1 MAESVG
7 FEPTEP
13 CGSSDFKSGA
23 FDHSANSPFNTAI
36 VTLTYTTVKSF
47 ENYIG
52 WGGRIRTSD
61 IGIKTRGLNH
71 LATPQHYLLP
81 LVPLAC

>member
-36 VTLTYTTVKSF
+36 VTLTYGSVKSF
-47 ENYIG
+47 KIILAG
-52 WGGRIRTSD
+52 VGGFEPPISGSKPEALTTWRHPNITS
-61 IGIKTRGLNH
+61 
-71 LATPQHYLLP
+71 
-81 LVPLAC
+81 